1 MNPKI
6 VFHTTTFSIP
16 ATIHCRSLPLRLT
29 IFIVSAEKIQLK
41 IISLQRENMDISFIL
56 DQTNLSMVSK

>member
-6 VFHTTTFSIP
+6 FFHTTTFSIP

-29 IFIVSAEKIQLK
+29 IFIVSAEKNAI
-41 IISLQRENMDISFIL
+41 EN
-56 DQTNLSMVSK
+56 N